1 MEQNEVKELM
11 AEIGKAIDKSS
22 SNMWLIYPTLQCY
35 DTEAEGIKLGIKQSI
50 VKSRELLESI
60 VEKHKLKIITTEED
74 FIIYTPKRII

>member
-35 DTEAEGIKLGIKQSI
+35 DSEAKGIKLGIKQSI

-60 VEKHKLKIITTEED
+60 VEKRKLKIITTEED
-74 FIIYTPKRII
+74 FIIYTPRKNV